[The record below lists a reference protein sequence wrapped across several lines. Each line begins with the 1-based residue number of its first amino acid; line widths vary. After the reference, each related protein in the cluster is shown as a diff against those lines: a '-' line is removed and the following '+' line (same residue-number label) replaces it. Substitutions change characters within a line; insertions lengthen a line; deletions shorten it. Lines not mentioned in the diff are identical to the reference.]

1 MVACNAGGCMFRPL
15 MLVAIAFALP
25 AEAFT
30 AQNGMRVRPVDAQ
43 TFVVEFPSP
52 DGETQ
57 YLCAAGDYVFRALGL
72 SARTRIYRA
81 SPPPRKQGQG
91 ITFTLDAARKTKMG
105 LFTQFGADKGDESIS
120 AGEARGT
127 YCTILRLPRSR

>member
-1 MVACNAGGCMFRPL
+1 MFRPL
-15 MLVAIAFALP
+15 MFAALVFALP

-52 DGETQ
+52 EAETQ
-57 YLCAAGDYVFRALGL
+57 YLCAAGDYVIRELGL
-72 SARTRIYRA
+72 PARTRIYRA

-91 ITFTLDAARKTKMG
+91 ITFTLDAARQTPMG
-105 LFTQFGADKGDESIS
+105 LFTRFGKDKGDESIS
-120 AGEARGT
+120 AGEARDS
-127 YCTILRLPRSR
+127 YCTLLRFLRNR